1 MIDTTPLLM
10 LAITVHRASHTFG
23 QRLADAVVHVVD
35 NRHDDRGQATTEY
48 ALVLLAAALVAPAR
62 RGLGDR
68 RRRGGPG
75 QSPVQPGHRLGDRQ
89 GMTVRTPRRPR
100 RQFDERGQAA
110 VEFAVA
116 LPIVVV
122 AMLAVAQ
129 VGVAVRNEVAVELA
143 AREGARAAAVSAD
156 PSAAGA
162 AARRAV
168 DLPMEVAVSVDAT
181 TVSVTVTYVDPTD
194 IAIIGAAIGPVTHT
208 ATATMAIEPP

>member
-1 MIDTTPLLM
+1 M
-10 LAITVHRASHTFG
+10 
-23 QRLADAVVHVVD
+23 
-35 NRHDDRGQATTEY
+35 
-48 ALVLLAAALVAPAR
+48 
-62 RGLGDR
+62 
-68 RRRGGPG
+68 
-75 QSPVQPGHRLGDRQ
+75 
-89 GMTVRTPRRPR
+89 RTPRRPR
-100 RQFDERGQAA
+100 RQFGERGQAA

-116 LPIVVV
+116 LPIVVI

-181 TVSVTVTYVDPTD
+181 TVTVTVTYVDPTD